1 MFKKFLKRNLKLL
14 IAYDG
19 AAYQGWQ
26 VQAAGRTVQGT
37 IEKTLERILGSPTW
51 VIGAGRTDAGVHAL
65 GQVIAF
71 RTAWRH
77 PLADLERGLNA
88 LLPAD
93 IAVHNLE
100 LAEPDFHPRFSAQ
113 SRWYRYQIGLW
124 SGHAPLRAR
133 FVWELGPRLDLD
145 AMQRAAGHLRGEHDF
160 ASFGQPPQ
168 GENTIRQVFA
178 ADWTQQ
184 DDILYFDIRAN
195 AFLRHM
201 VRNLVGTLV
210 QVGQHR
216 LTPDEFIYA
225 TVGNQLGYRLNEYVL
240 RRVCS
245 QIVKWKER
253 HKNFDWVIAVNISP
267 EQFADPKFEED
278 LISII
283 DEYGLEPSLLELEI
297 IEDALLG
304 DMERTIKTI
313 KSLRERGIKFSIDD
327 FGTGYS
333 SLNYLYR
340 LPVDTLKLDKSFI
353 CNIFEGENASIVK
366 LIIETARIFGMKT
379 VAEGVEDIKVLK
391 YLQAYGCDQYQG
403 YYYSKP
409 MRPEEIEKLL
419 KG

>member
-1 MFKKFLKRNLKLL
+1 
-14 IAYDG
+14 
-19 AAYQGWQ
+19 
-26 VQAAGRTVQGT
+26 
-37 IEKTLERILGSPTW
+37 
-51 VIGAGRTDAGVHAL
+51 
-65 GQVIAF
+65 
-71 RTAWRH
+71 
-77 PLADLERGLNA
+77 
-88 LLPAD
+88 
-93 IAVHNLE
+93 
-100 LAEPDFHPRFSAQ
+100 
-113 SRWYRYQIGLW
+113 
-124 SGHAPLRAR
+124 
-133 FVWELGPRLDLD
+133 
-145 AMQRAAGHLRGEHDF
+145 
-160 ASFGQPPQ
+160 
-168 GENTIRQVFA
+168 
-178 ADWTQQ
+178 
-184 DDILYFDIRAN
+184 
-195 AFLRHM
+195 
-201 VRNLVGTLV
+201 
-210 QVGQHR
+210 
-216 LTPDEFIYA
+216 
-225 TVGNQLGYRLNEYVL
+225 
-240 RRVCS
+240 
-245 QIVKWKER
+245 VKWKER

-353 CNIFEGENASIVK
+353 CNIFEGKNASIVK

>member
-1 MFKKFLKRNLKLL
+1 VQIDNGEIAGFEALL
-14 IAYDG
+14 R
-19 AAYQGWQ
+19 W
-26 VQAAGRTVQGT
+26 
-37 IEKTLERILGSPTW
+37 
-51 VIGAGRTDAGVHAL
+51 H
-65 GQVIAF
+65 
-71 RTAWRH
+71 H
-77 PLADLERGLNA
+77 PERGC
-88 LLPAD
+88 
-93 IAVHNLE
+93 
-100 LAEPDFHPRFSAQ
+100 
-113 SRWYRYQIGLW
+113 
-124 SGHAPLRAR
+124 
-133 FVWELGPRLDLD
+133 
-145 AMQRAAGHLRGEHDF
+145 
-160 ASFGQPPQ
+160 
-168 GENTIRQVFA
+168 
-178 ADWTQQ
+178 
-184 DDILYFDIRAN
+184 
-195 AFLRHM
+195 
-201 VRNLVGTLV
+201 
-210 QVGQHR
+210 

-353 CNIFEGENASIVK
+353 CNIFEGKNASIVK